1 MAGGETPRG
10 ARETRQAQSRRAAAQ
25 ARRRTLRLRYMGGG
39 LVALLLIFGAGAYY
53 VSARSSAPA
62 TTTTSST
69 APAQPGANIDGVSC
83 QAEMLAYH
91 IHAALI
97 MYNHGHR
104 VTLPADVGIPLNAA
118 INQNGQNYCL
128 YSLHTHDSDHAAGI
142 IHVESPTQGTYTLG
156 QFLDIWH
163 YTALWDK
170 QGTVAAANK
179 ISVDG
184 SFADALRQVK
194 PGAVHAY
201 VNGKPMSSFRDI
213 TLTAH
218 KVITIELGAPL
229 VKPTTSVT
237 FPAGE

>member
-1 MAGGETPRG
+1 MAGGETPRA
-10 ARETRQAQSRRAAAQ
+10 ARETRQAQRRRAATQ
-25 ARRRTLRLRYMGGG
+25 ARQRTLRLRYMGGG
-39 LVALLLIFGAGAYY
+39 LVALLLVFGAGAYY

-62 TTTTSST
+62 ATSST
-69 APAQPGANIDGVSC
+69 PPAQPGANIDGVSC

-97 MYNHGHR
+97 MYNHGQR
-104 VTLPADVGIPLNAA
+104 VTLPADVGIPINAA

-128 YSLHTHDSDHAAGI
+128 YALHTHDSDHAAGI

-170 QGTVAAANK
+170 QGTLAAANK

-184 SFADALRQVK
+184 SFADALRQAQ
-194 PGAVHAY
+194 PSDVHAY
-201 VNGKPMSSFRDI
+201 VDGKPVSSFRDI
-213 TLTAH
+213 TFTAH
-218 KVITIELGAPL
+218 KVITIELGTPL
-229 VKPTTSVT
+229 VKPMTSVT

>member
-10 ARETRQAQSRRAAAQ
+10 ARDTRQAQRRRTAAQ

-39 LVALLLIFGAGAYY
+39 LVTLLLVFGIGAYY
-53 VSARSSAPA
+53 VSARSSAPS
-62 TTTTSST
+62 TTSST

-97 MYNHGHR
+97 MYHNGKR
-104 VTLPADVGIPLNAA
+104 VTLPADVGIPINAA

-128 YSLHTHDSDHAAGI
+128 YALHTHDSDHAAGI
-142 IHVESPTQGTYTLG
+142 IHVESPTQGTYMLG
-156 QFLDIWH
+156 QVLDIWR

-170 QGTVAAANK
+170 QGTLAAANK

-184 SFADALRQVK
+184 SFVDALRQAK
-194 PGAVHAY
+194 PSDVHAY
-201 VNGKPMSSFRDI
+201 VDGKPARSYRDI
-213 TLTAH
+213 ILTAH
-218 KVITIELGAPL
+218 KVITLELGAPL

>member
-25 ARRRTLRLRYMGGG
+25 ARQRTLRLRYMGGG
-39 LVALLLIFGAGAYY
+39 LVALLLVFGAGAYY

-62 TTTTSST
+62 TTAT
-69 APAQPGANIDGVSC
+69 PVQPGANIDSVSC

-97 MYNHGHR
+97 MYDNGQR
-104 VTLPADVGIPLNAA
+104 VTLPADVGIPINAA

-170 QGTVAAANK
+170 QGTLAAANK

-184 SFADALRQVK
+184 SFADAVRGAKQ
-194 PGAVHAY
+194 GAVHAY
-201 VNGKPMSSFRDI
+201 VDGKPVSSFRDI

-218 KVITIELGAPL
+218 KVITVELGAPL